1 MTGSL
6 TVRGVTRALEVLADV
21 HITAAGLTVAAAIDI
36 DRTAWEVG
44 PPKVGFGL
52 TSRVSVNARFVK
64 G

>member
-1 MTGSL
+1 
-6 TVRGVTRALEVLADV
+6 V

-44 PPKVGFGL
+44 RPKVGLGL